1 MKPFDDSNEIVDVAH
16 HCKDFRAR
24 GSAESKKSSSEL
36 SVSCLTCNNWNTDGC
51 ISDSYDGALRCMEQN
66 Q

>member
-1 MKPFDDSNEIVDVAH
+1 MIPFYDSNEMIDVAQ
-16 HCKDFRAR
+16 HCKNFRAR
-24 GSAESKKSSSEL
+24 GSTESKKGSSEM

-51 ISDSYDGALRCMEQN
+51 ISDSYDGALRCMEKN